1 MIIRKEY
8 DIKSLIEQLESD
20 LNVSQQYNTTKVK
33 VNNLVIQDIIDVLK
47 ETLKREQKHQ
57 TLESAITFIEKEGDT
72 HTNLM
77 EEETVCFGHFDGN
90 DIGCYICDD
99 MKRCEEETNKVFDV
113 IKQRRNKTN
122 E

>member
-1 MIIRKEY
+1 MEINKTY
-8 DIKSLIEQLESD
+8 NIEQ
-20 LNVSQQYNTTKVK
+20 
-33 VNNLVIQDIIDVLK
+33 LK
-47 ETLKREQKHQ
+47 ETLQQAIELSKEYNFIVRLDVLTANDILEVLNEINKREKKHQ
-57 TLESAITFIEKEGDT
+57 TLESAITFIEKEDDT